1 MTIPKAAHRT
11 LAALKL
17 PRRVA
22 LLVAHAGAIV
32 ASMTDAPHFP
42 SPVPPLWVVSKA
54 ISDLQN
60 AETAAL
66 TRTTGTAATRNEKRT
81 MLVSLLHQLRGYVQV
96 IAEADP
102 ENARAIIESAGMF
115 VRKEPER
122 PLRVFSAK
130 PGTASGEV
138 KIVAPFAGK
147 GTSYEWEYSIDGG
160 ATWFTMPPTIQ
171 SSTSLVGLTPGSR
184 VMFKFR
190 SVTRRGVSA
199 WSEPI
204 RVTVVK

>member
-1 MTIPKAAHRT
+1 MRATHRT
-11 LAALKL
+11 LASLKL
-17 PRRVA
+17 PRRVGPLIA
-22 LLVAHAGAIV
+22 RAETVV
-32 ASMTDAPHFP
+32 ASMTDNAHFP
-42 SPVPPLWVVSKA
+42 APVPPLWQVSSA
-54 ISDLQN
+54 VTHLQN

-66 TRTTGTAATRNEKRT
+66 TRTTGTVATRNEKRT

-96 IAEADP
+96 TAEADP

-138 KIVAPFAGK
+138 KLVAPFVGK

-160 ATWFTMPPTIQ
+160 ATWLTMPPTIQ
-171 SSTSLVGLTPGSR
+171 SSTSLVGLTPGAS
-184 VMFKFR
+184 VMFKYR
-190 SVTRRGVSA
+190 CVTRKGVSV
-199 WSEPI
+199 WSQAI
-204 RVTVVK
+204 TLVAVK